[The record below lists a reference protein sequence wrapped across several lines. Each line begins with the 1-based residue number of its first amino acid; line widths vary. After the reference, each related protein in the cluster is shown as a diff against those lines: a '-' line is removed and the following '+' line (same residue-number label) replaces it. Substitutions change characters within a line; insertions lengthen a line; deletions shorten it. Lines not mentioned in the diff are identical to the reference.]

1 MLAMATGRRSLRI
14 ALTTAAATATGSS
27 DVLLQKQQR
36 AIAPPAPAFTSLEQK
51 SGALSSDCTVPVITH
66 HHTHSDPCISFSAR
80 DSKPRSKRKLNFD
93 VLSSKSLQSLLSSSA
108 SRVADSV
115 ANSSEFER
123 VSFRRRKR
131 SMVGLRAGSESK
143 ANSDIRSRR
152 GKLRIAEAET
162 KISQLAHEH
171 SSHELSWRVGA
182 EMKDQPVLQSLIAR
196 VDTELAVPSKGGLYA
211 SFPRPYA
218 EECREVRD
226 LLLALHGR
234 LEEYERHRS
243 ASVSIEP
250 LAIRDPDQVQKKL
263 ESQLL
268 ALVDRQDKSF
278 EESRSCSEGGEEP
291 AVAKEVVS
299 SGLHPIGRETVL
311 GAVVGTILSQNTTDL
326 NSTRA
331 YASLIATFQTWE
343 AVQRANV
350 QEVED
355 AIKCG
360 GLAFIKASRIHNI
373 LATLVHERGALSL
386 EYLRSLPSETI
397 KEELS
402 RFKGV
407 GPKTVACVLMFH
419 LGRDEFPVDT
429 HDSNFMLS
437 ETVNARFKDESQA
450 KALNYD
456 PTTQSIET
464 CTDFGKDILAESAKN
479 TETADFK

>member
-152 GKLRIAEAET
+152 
-162 KISQLAHEH
+162 
-171 SSHELSWRVGA
+171 
-182 EMKDQPVLQSLIAR
+182 
-196 VDTELAVPSKGGLYA
+196 DTELAVPSKGGLYA

-429 HDSNFMLS
+429 HVYRITKMLGWI
-437 ETVNARFKDESQA
+437 
-450 KALNYD
+450 
-456 PTTQSIET
+456 P
-464 CTDFGKDILAESAKN
+464 ESADREKAYLHLN
-479 TETADFK
+479 DRIPNEMKFDLHYLLVTHGRSCPNCSKGKQSKGKADGPCPLNGKYKISR